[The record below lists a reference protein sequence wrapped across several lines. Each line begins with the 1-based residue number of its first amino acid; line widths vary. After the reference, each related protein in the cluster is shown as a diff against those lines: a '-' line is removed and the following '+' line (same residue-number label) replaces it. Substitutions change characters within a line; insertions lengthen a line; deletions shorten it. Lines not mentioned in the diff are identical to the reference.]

1 MAIVKDYYIGNTH
14 VQILDDAYRDLTPEE
29 LHERQE
35 RIKRNI
41 FAIVARD
48 EREKL
53 ERQIAQE
60 EEAENDRSET
70 HI

>member
-1 MAIVKDYYIGNTH
+1 MAIVKDYYIGKTH

-35 RIKRNI
+35 RIKKNI

-60 EEAENDRSET
+60 EEAENDRDQT

>member
-41 FAIVARD
+41 FAIVAKD

>member
-14 VQILDDAYRDLTPEE
+14 VQILDDAYCDLTPEE

>member
-1 MAIVKDYYIGNTH
+1 MAVVKTMKWGNCT
-14 VQILDDAYRDLTPEE
+14 ITIRDDAYRDLTPEE

-35 RIKRNI
+35 RIKKNI